1 MCFDV
6 IYLRKNEVNNMVE
19 RTEYLEKIKA
29 WREEDV
35 IKVVT
40 GIRRCGK
47 STLLQQYRDFLLD
60 TDVSQEQI
68 IFINFEE
75 LEYEELL
82 DYHKLYQYITER
94 LVTDKYT
101 YIFLDEI
108 QKVDEFEKVVDSLQV
123 KDKTDIYITGSNAY
137 MLSGELATLL
147 SGRYVEISMLPLSFA
162 EYSKLKSGNQEE
174 VFLEYMRTGGFPYIA
189 QMDGAKEK
197 TDIYLEGIYN
207 TIIVK
212 DIEERQRRR
221 EKDSDKRKI
230 TDIALLKNI
239 AKFLSGSIGSLI
251 SIKSIADY
259 IVSSGRKV
267 SANTISDYVNALVEA
282 FIFYPVER
290 YDIVGKQTLKMN
302 QKLYIVDM
310 GIRNHILTRRN
321 YDLGFSL
328 ENIVFLELLRRGY
341 KVSIGKLG
349 NMEVDF
355 VVEKGGSLHYYQVT
369 ASLTDEN
376 TFNREMAPLK
386 NIRDNYPKTVLT
398 LDRFSLGDYEGIEV
412 VNVIDWLLALT

>member
-1 MCFDV
+1 
-6 IYLRKNEVNNMVE
+6 MVE

-221 EKDSDKRKI
+221 EKDPNKRKI

-239 AKFLSGSIGSLI
+239 ATFLSGSIGSLI

-259 IVSSGRKV
+259 IISSGRKV
-267 SANTISDYVNALVEA
+267 SANTISDYINALVEA

-349 NMEVDF
+349 NIEVDF

-386 NIRDNYPKTVLT
+386 IIRDNYPKTVLT
-398 LDRFSLGDYEGIEV
+398 LDRFSLGNYEGIEV
-412 VNVIDWLLALT
+412 VNVIEWLLGA

>member
-1 MCFDV
+1 
-6 IYLRKNEVNNMVE
+6 MVE

-290 YDIVGKQTLKMN
+290 YDIVGKQTLKLN

-349 NMEVDF
+349 NIEVDF

-398 LDRFSLGDYEGIEV
+398 LDRFSIGDYEGIEV

>member
-1 MCFDV
+1 
-6 IYLRKNEVNNMVE
+6 MVE

-47 STLLQQYRDFLLD
+47 STLLQQYRDYLLD

-147 SGRYVEISMLPLSFA
+147 SGRYVEISMLPLSFE

-221 EKDSDKRKI
+221 EKDPNKRKI

-239 AKFLSGSIGSLI
+239 ATFLSGSIGSLI

-259 IVSSGRKV
+259 IISSGRKV
-267 SANTISDYVNALVEA
+267 SANTISDYINALVEA

-349 NMEVDF
+349 NIEVDF

>member
-1 MCFDV
+1 
-6 IYLRKNEVNNMVE
+6 MVE

-221 EKDSDKRKI
+221 EKDPNKRKI

-239 AKFLSGSIGSLI
+239 ATFLSGSIGSLI

-259 IVSSGRKV
+259 IISSGRKV
-267 SANTISDYVNALVEA
+267 SANTISDYINALVEA

-349 NMEVDF
+349 NIEVDF

-386 NIRDNYPKTVLT
+386 IIRDNYPKTVLT
-398 LDRFSLGDYEGIEV
+398 LDRFSIGDYEGIKV
-412 VNVIDWLLALT
+412 VNVIEWLLALT

>member
-1 MCFDV
+1 MRFDV

-221 EKDSDKRKI
+221 EKDPNKRKI

-239 AKFLSGSIGSLI
+239 ATFLSGSIGSLI

-259 IVSSGRKV
+259 IISSGRKV
-267 SANTISDYVNALVEA
+267 SANTISDYINALVEA

-349 NMEVDF
+349 NIEVDF

-386 NIRDNYPKTVLT
+386 IIRDNYPKTVLT
-398 LDRFSLGDYEGIEV
+398 LDRFSLGNYEGIEV
-412 VNVIDWLLALT
+412 VNVIEWLLGA

>member
-1 MCFDV
+1 
-6 IYLRKNEVNNMVE
+6 MVE

-221 EKDSDKRKI
+221 EKDPNKRKI

-239 AKFLSGSIGSLI
+239 ATFLSGSIGSLI

-259 IVSSGRKV
+259 IISSGRKV
-267 SANTISDYVNALVEA
+267 SANTISDYINALVEA

-290 YDIVGKQTLKMN
+290 YDIVGKQTMKMN

-349 NMEVDF
+349 NIEVDF

-398 LDRFSLGDYEGIEV
+398 LDRFSLGNYEGIEV
-412 VNVIDWLLALT
+412 VNVIEWLLALT